1 MRALELKIPP
11 VVMVLIVGALMF
23 GCSRYLPTSLIDPSF
38 KTWLL
43 WSIIIISLSIAM
55 AAIVSFKQA
64 QTTVNPTTPTASS
77 SLVSSGIYH
86 YTRNPMYLAMAFL
99 LFGWCIYLSNLYLVI
114 FVAGFVYVMNKLQIE
129 PEERALEIIFS
140 DQFIQYKQQV
150 RRWL

>member
-1 MRALELKIPP
+1 MRAFELKIPP

-23 GCSRYLPTSLIDPSF
+23 GCSLYLPAPLIDPSF

-86 YTRNPMYLAMAFL
+86 YTINPMYLAMAFL
-99 LFGWCIYLSNLYLVI
+99 LLGWCIYLSNLYFVI
-114 FVAGFVYVMNKLQIE
+114 FVAGFIYVMNKLQIE
-129 PEERALEIIFS
+129 PEERALEVIFS
-140 DQFIQYKQQV
+140 DQYLQYKQQV